1 MDDHTRPIADK
12 NGRPMV
18 VVEQLYKRFG
28 ELEVLKGIDLS
39 IDAGEVFT
47 IIGSSGSGKSTL
59 LRCINFLE
67 EPTSGW
73 VYIDGAPIGYQPQP
87 DGSRRRDTQ
96 RNINRM
102 RRDTGMVFQS
112 FNLWPHKTVLENVI
126 EAPCVVLRKSRR
138 EATTDGIEL
147 LERVGLVDKRDEYP
161 RRLSGGQKQRVA
173 IARALA
179 MKPKVMLFDEATSS
193 LDPEL
198 VGEVLDVMKSLAA
211 GGMTM
216 VIVTHEMNF
225 AREVSDRV
233 AFLDDGVIAEIGSP
247 EHVFTSPLN
256 RRIREFLRRVQH

>member
-1 MDDHTRPIADK
+1 MDHMRPIAEK
-12 NGRPMV
+12 HAPQMV
-18 VVEQLYKRFG
+18 VIERLHKRFG
-28 ELEVLKGIDLS
+28 ELEVLKGVDLS
-39 IDAGEVFT
+39 IGAGEVFT
-47 IIGSSGSGKSTL
+47 IIGSSGSGKSTM

-73 VYIDGAPIGYQPQP
+73 VYIDGVPIGYQPQP

-112 FNLWPHKTVLENVI
+112 FNLWPHKTVLENII

-138 EATTDGIEL
+138 EAMADGIEL
-147 LERVGLVDKRDEYP
+147 LGRVGLVDKRDEYP

-198 VGEVLDVMKSLAA
+198 AGEVLDVMKSMAA

-216 VIVTHEMNF
+216 IIVTHEMNF
-225 AREVSDRV
+225 AREISDRV

-247 EHVFTSPLN
+247 EHVFTRPVNS
-256 RRIREFLRRVQH
+256 RTREFLRRVQH